1 LICLISPLFLSRS
14 VRLENSSW
22 VTKAQMTMNAAAEI
36 IIKTGYI
43 PGSIGRISELHG
55 TYYNRHWGFGLY
67 FEAKVAT
74 ELSAFLERFDAKRD
88 GIWLATQDGHIEG
101 SVVIDGIHANDEGAH
116 LRWFIVSDALRGK
129 GVGRKLIHS
138 AVDFC
143 RNRGY
148 ETVYL
153 WTFEGLGAAR
163 HLYEDV
169 GFKLIEQNRGD
180 QWGAKVNEQC
190 FELRND
196 G

>member
-1 LICLISPLFLSRS
+1 
-14 VRLENSSW
+14 
-22 VTKAQMTMNAAAEI
+22 MNAAADI

-55 TYYNRHWGFGLY
+55 THYNRHWGFGLY

-74 ELSAFLERFDAKRD
+74 ELSAFHERFDAKRD

-101 SVVIDGIHANDEGAH
+101 SIVIDGIHADDEGAH

-169 GFKLIEQNRGD
+169 GFKLIGQNSGN

-190 FELRND
+190 FELRNE
-196 G
+196 